1 MPFSSNEELVKKVK
15 GTGKLSDK
23 KQRQF
28 RHIFNQCFKD
38 KGDSGSCYAQAWGA
52 VRKSAS
58 ERMEILKQVDKLPKK
73 WSRRYEELRRTKG
86 IIDAARQVLQE
97 HEQSKKLARELL
109 HLAKNLLGK

>member
-58 ERMEILKQVDKLPKK
+58 ER
-73 WSRRYEELRRTKG
+73 R
-86 IIDAARQVLQE
+86 
-97 HEQSKKLARELL
+97 KLAREIL
-109 HLAKNLLGK
+109 HLAKSLLSK

>member
-28 RHIFNQCFKD
+28 RHVFNQCFSD
-38 KGDSGSCYAQAWGA
+38 KGDSGSCYAQAWG
-52 VRKSAS
+52 VVGRSAS
-58 ERMEILKQVDKLPKK
+58 DRCN
-73 WSRRYEELRRTKG
+73 
-86 IIDAARQVLQE
+86 
-97 HEQSKKLARELL
+97 LARELL